1 MGGRGGSSGFTG
13 STAATPQFGNN
24 VLSPQDTSMAL
35 LMMHL

>member
-24 VLSPQDTSMAL
+24 VLSPQDAQV
-35 LMMHL
+35 